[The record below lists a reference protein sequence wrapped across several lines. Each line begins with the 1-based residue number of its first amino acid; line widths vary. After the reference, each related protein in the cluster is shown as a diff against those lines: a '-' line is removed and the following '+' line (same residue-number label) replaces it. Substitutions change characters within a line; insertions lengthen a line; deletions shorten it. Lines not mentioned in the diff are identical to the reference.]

1 MLREKAWIHGPT
13 IFWAIVI
20 FIVSSIPSLKQPDI
34 GFILQ
39 DKLLHIIEFGIMGFL
54 LQRSF
59 SYGRKIH
66 FSTYLIVF
74 IIGCSYGALDEIHQS
89 FIEGRRSSVGDFF
102 ADSSGILLSQA
113 LFCLKN
119 RFVILNR

>member
-1 MLREKAWIHGPT
+1 MLRRKVWIHGPT

-20 FIVSSIPSLKQPDI
+20 FVISSIPSLKQPDI

-39 DKLLHIIEFGIMGFL
+39 DKLLHLVEFGIMGFL

-59 SYGRKIH
+59 SYDRKAQ

-89 FIEGRRSSVGDFF
+89 FIEGRQSSFGDFF
-102 ADSSGILLSQA
+102 ADSVGILLSQA